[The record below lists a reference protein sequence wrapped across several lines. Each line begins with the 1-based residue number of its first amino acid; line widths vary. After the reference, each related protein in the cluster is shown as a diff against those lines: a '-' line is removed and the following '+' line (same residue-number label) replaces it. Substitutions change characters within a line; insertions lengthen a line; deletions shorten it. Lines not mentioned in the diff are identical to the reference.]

1 MLYVLIE
8 SVSIFCKLCL
18 YVHFV
23 QCAAWSEGSM
33 GNLRLTLRYEQGEK
47 LSATVWGWG
56 AQSTEIQGMLKQ
68 F

>member
-1 MLYVLIE
+1 MFVFLQTLYICTIVQ
-8 SVSIFCKLCL
+8 
-18 YVHFV
+18 
-23 QCAAWSEGSM
+23 QCATWSEGSM

-56 AQSTEIQGMLKQ
+56 AQSAEIQGMLKQ